1 MFKYCQRLN
10 TIYRVSLCCELSYWQ
25 SCNSQWLLHTV
36 SRSRNG
42 ALVFIYT
49 KLYFEIVLFLP
60 ACYFKSEVTVARTQ
74 AVCLQT
80 PGTATIQRQHYHL
93 LEFLMFQVTFTPF
106 SRQGYPKPQG
116 TFIRVLGH
124 PLKQL
129 SACGGA
135 PTPTAPSWILPQVDA
150 GFGARCSPGMAGH
163 SVQFKWRGF
172 VGLLLIHSV
181 YWSGKL

>member
-60 ACYFKSEVTVARTQ
+60 ACYFKSEVTVVRTQ

-106 SRQGYPKPQG
+106 SQSGLSKATGHVHQSAATSSQAAVCPWWCPNPDSSQLDPPSG
-116 TFIRVLGH
+116 GCRVWSSVLSWDGRRTLG
-124 PLKQL
+124 
-129 SACGGA
+129 A
-135 PTPTAPSWILPQVDA
+135 V
-150 GFGARCSPGMAGH
+150 
-163 SVQFKWRGF
+163 
-172 VGLLLIHSV
+172 
-181 YWSGKL
+181 